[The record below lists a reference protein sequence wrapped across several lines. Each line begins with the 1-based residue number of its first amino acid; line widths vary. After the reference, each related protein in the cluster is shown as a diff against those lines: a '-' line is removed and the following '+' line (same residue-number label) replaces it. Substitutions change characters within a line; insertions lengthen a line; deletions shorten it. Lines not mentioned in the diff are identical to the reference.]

1 MSWPIPITRF
11 AARTESSFVVIRLL
25 PRDERFF
32 ELFTSL
38 AQHSLA
44 GARHLAELL
53 TRRDPERWQLVETIR
68 GLEQSADEVN
78 AEIIARLDRSFITP
92 FDRED
97 IHALASRLDDIIDH
111 IDGAASRVKIFR
123 AEQTP
128 DGAVLLA
135 EVIHRMVAEVVRAVR
150 GLEEGPPA
158 SVLAACH
165 KIRQLEEEGDHL
177 YQEWLGR
184 LFDNG
189 TDPLT
194 VIKWKELYDILEAT
208 LDVAEDAANVLESVT
223 LKHA

>member
-1 MSWPIPITRF
+1 M
-11 AARTESSFVVIRLL
+11 ALRLL

-32 ELFTSL
+32 ELFTAL
-38 AQHSLA
+38 AEHSVA

-53 TRRDPERWQLVETIR
+53 TRRDPERWQLVQTIR
-68 GLEQSADEVN
+68 GLEEAADDVN
-78 AEIIARLDRSFITP
+78 REIVARLDRSFITP

-111 IDGAASRVKIFR
+111 IDGTASRVRIFR

-128 DGAVLLA
+128 DGAVLIA
-135 EVIHRMVAEVVRAVR
+135 EVVHRMVQQVMRAVR
-150 GLEEGPPA
+150 ALEAGPGA
-158 SVLAACH
+158 EVLAACRE
-165 KIRQLEEEGDHL
+165 IRQLEEEGDLL

-208 LDVAEDAANVLESVT
+208 LDVAEDAASVLESVT